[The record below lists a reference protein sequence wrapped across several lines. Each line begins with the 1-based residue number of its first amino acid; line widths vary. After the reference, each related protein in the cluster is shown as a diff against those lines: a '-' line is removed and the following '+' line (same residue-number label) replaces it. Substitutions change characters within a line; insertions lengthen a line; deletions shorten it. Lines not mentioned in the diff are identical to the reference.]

1 MKERIIPKEKTIIVS
16 QKQNKFLIF
25 VDILFSLFIDDIRLP
40 NQERSLILF
49 RLLKDSTRKDD
60 NKKKK
65 NISFCLG
72 LLEWEIVK
80 VELVAVSYWKVFYA
94 PEGKIITGGRH
105 VHARPEGGQNLKG
118 GLRNL
123 HEGWDPERH
132 YVVGHTNPEIL
143 GITEYLILY

>member
-40 NQERSLILF
+40 NQGRSLILF

-72 LLEWEIVK
+72 LL
-80 VELVAVSYWKVFYA
+80 
-94 PEGKIITGGRH
+94 G
-105 VHARPEGGQNLKG
+105 
-118 GLRNL
+118 
-123 HEGWDPERH
+123 
-132 YVVGHTNPEIL
+132 
-143 GITEYLILY
+143 

>member
-1 MKERIIPKEKTIIVS
+1 MLILNLMNCFFVNQILTQNYERFIPKEKTIIVS

-65 NISFCLG
+65 RTYHF
-72 LLEWEIVK
+72 V
-80 VELVAVSYWKVFYA
+80 
-94 PEGKIITGGRH
+94 
-105 VHARPEGGQNLKG
+105 
-118 GLRNL
+118 
-123 HEGWDPERH
+123 
-132 YVVGHTNPEIL
+132 
-143 GITEYLILY
+143 